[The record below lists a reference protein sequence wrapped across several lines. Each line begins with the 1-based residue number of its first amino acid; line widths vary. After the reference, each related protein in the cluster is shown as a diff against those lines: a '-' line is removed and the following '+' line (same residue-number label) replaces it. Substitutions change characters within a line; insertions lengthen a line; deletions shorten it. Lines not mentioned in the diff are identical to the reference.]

1 MSNTPQTTE
10 QSQPTDSTELER
22 LHEYYDKHIQALEA
36 APSQRNKTRF
46 ILKVINNSEQGLAVS
61 EHSLNLNAE
70 ILASLQL
77 SDKDVI
83 AFAQDFPYIRNLGSP
98 SKTLYRHFI
107 VFGDQTRGAR
117 VEFGLRVNTT
127 FGVFTPTI
135 TPVRTCKVTSI
146 GATPIACTARI
157 TRELQTEP
165 YSFSMEVTL
174 G

>member
-1 MSNTPQTTE
+1 MNNPPHIPE
-10 QSQPTDSTELER
+10 QSQLAGSTEQET
-22 LHEYYDKHIQALEA
+22 LHEYYDKQIQALEA
-36 APSQRNKTRF
+36 APSQQNKTRF
-46 ILKVINNSEQGLAVS
+46 ILKVTNNSEHALNVS
-61 EHSLNLNAE
+61 EHSLNLNAD

-77 SDKDVI
+77 SEKDVI
-83 AFAQDFPYIRNLGSP
+83 AFAQDFPYVRKLGSP

-107 VFGDQTRGAR
+107 VFGDQTLGAR
-117 VEFGLRVNTT
+117 VEFGLRVNTS

-146 GATPIACTARI
+146 GSTPIACSARI
-157 TRELQTEP
+157 TRALQTDP